1 MKCGIC
7 GKEMIKLA
15 DGVNYGCDYCN
26 IQTLLY
32 RPNTGIPIDSSQ
44 QYIDMLN
51 KESSELLVN
60 SLTEKDQKIAELQKQ
75 LEEKEKIIQM
85 QQNIKRFDIG
95 DMLQENIKLRQQLH
109 SQPAE
114 IVEKIKQELGFIINN
129 KERVVC
135 DGSMTGDKYI
145 LSVLD
150 NLLKEYQK

>member
-32 RPNTGIPIDSSQ
+32 KPNTGMPIDRSQ

-51 KESSELLVN
+51 KESSELLID
-60 SLTEKDQKIAELQKQ
+60 SLAEKDKKIAELQ
-75 LEEKEKIIQM
+75 
-85 QQNIKRFDIG
+85 
-95 DMLQENIKLRQQLH
+95 QQLK

-114 IVEKIKQELGFIINN
+114 IVEKIKETAILDVEEYSIEPNLYKITAEELDTI
-129 KERVVC
+129 
-135 DGSMTGDKYI
+135 
-145 LSVLD
+145 
-150 NLLKEYQK
+150 LKECQK

>member
-32 RPNTGIPIDSSQ
+32 RPNTGMPIDRSQ

-51 KESSELLVN
+51 KESSELLID
-60 SLTEKDQKIAELQKQ
+60 SLAEKDKKIAELQ
-75 LEEKEKIIQM
+75 
-85 QQNIKRFDIG
+85 
-95 DMLQENIKLRQQLH
+95 QQLK

-114 IVEKIKQELGFIINN
+114 IVEKIKAYYETPIYDRPEAHT
-129 KERVVC
+129 KV
-135 DGSMTGDKYI
+135 
-145 LSVLD
+145 SVLFSRLD
-150 NLLKEYQK
+150 TILKEYQKYEDNKDEK